1 MVSHTESQSLLR
13 PYRTMLLAMLEISA
27 WLAAAIILPG
37 KMDMALYALAAV
49 LALAGTPFRALQML
63 TVQFLLAHFNSP
75 LIGWSD
81 PGGIHLITPVALL
94 AKVLVNRE
102 QRRFFLE
109 DQTLALLLFVVA
121 PLFLVFQGL
130 FSSYPALSVCKAA
143 LFFIYV
149 SLVLFLTKWC
159 FLKQRA
165 KVLQWYLG
173 AVVFLIVASLGMWAT
188 PYAYFRNGAGFNGV
202 LLHPNALG
210 MILGIGLSYLLIR
223 MWVAN
228 RIRWAFVL
236 LSVFGLVEIYL
247 SQSRGGLFTC
257 LLSVGVYLGWRSVLS
272 ENVALRIFQRSA
284 IVGVAAVLLVFVNLD
299 KVQEAASGFLVKAR
313 GTEASF
319 GDAFE
324 SSRGAAI
331 DLHLELFKAKPWTG
345 HGFQVVNA
353 WTETGF
359 DQFDGVGAGLI
370 DERLIRYDPIIGK
383 IPVSAPVESGFM
395 YTSILAEN
403 GIVGGVLASG
413 VLLLVFVPIF
423 IGPKPPEFVLAVA
436 ALLAN
441 LTEATIF
448 STSGIGGWVWMSIA
462 LAYAAATVQQPM
474 AQAGTAVRPRARQA
488 GSKPRRASRPQTVF

>member
-1 MVSHTESQSLLR
+1 
-13 PYRTMLLAMLEISA
+13 
-27 WLAAAIILPG
+27 
-37 KMDMALYALAAV
+37 
-49 LALAGTPFRALQML
+49 
-63 TVQFLLAHFNSP
+63 
-75 LIGWSD
+75 
-81 PGGIHLITPVALL
+81 VALL
-94 AKVLVNRE
+94 TRIMLNGE
-102 QRRFFLE
+102 QRRYFFA

-121 PLFLVFQGL
+121 PLFLVLQGL
-130 FSSYPALSVCKAA
+130 FSTYPALSVCKAA

-149 SLVLFLTKWC
+149 TLILFLAKWC
-159 FLKQRA
+159 FLKQKA

-173 AVVFLIVASLGMWAT
+173 TVVFLIVSSLGMWAT

-236 LSVFGLVEIYL
+236 LSALGLVEIYL

-257 LLSVGVYLGWRSVLS
+257 LLSVGVYLAWRSVAS
-272 ENVALRIFQRSA
+272 ENAALRIFQRA
-284 IVGVAAVLLVFVNLD
+284 GIVGIAGVLVIFVNLD
-299 KVQEAASGFLVKAR
+299 RVQEAAAAFLVKSR

-319 GDAFE
+319 GDAFD

-359 DQFDGVGAGLI
+359 DQFEGEGSGLI
-370 DERLIRYDPIIGK
+370 DERLIRYDPIVGK

-403 GIVGGVLASG
+403 GILGGILAYG
-413 VLLLVFVPIF
+413 ALLLVFVPIF
-423 IGPKPPEFVLAVA
+423 MGPKPPEFVLALA

-448 STSGIGGWVWMSIA
+448 STSGIGGWVWISIA
-462 LAYAAATVQQPM
+462 MAYASATVRQPSVRIG
-474 AQAGTAVRPRARQA
+474 AIVRPR
-488 GSKPRRASRPQTVF
+488 SRRAGGKARLMGRPQSVI